1 MVKGTEIWNA
11 SGGEGKLMTTK
22 SKRLILIIAVV
33 MLVFSVTA
41 VWSYSGD
48 RPTIETKTTV
58 YVVPWPWQLV
68 YQDGA
73 LWMEL
78 EVQ

>member
-11 SGGEGKLMTTK
+11 SGGEGKLMTIK

-48 RPTIETKTTV
+48 KPTIETRTTM
-58 YVVPWPWQLV
+58 YVVPWPW
-68 YQDGA
+68 
-73 LWMEL
+73 EL
-78 EVQ
+78 EWDGHGFVMRLEVK

>member
-22 SKRLILIIAVV
+22 SKRLILILS
-33 MLVFSVTA
+33 MLLLVFGVAA

-48 RPTIETKTTV
+48 KPTIETRTTV
-58 YVVPWPWQLV
+58 YVVPWPWELHT
-68 YQDGA
+68 DGNKI
-73 LWMEL
+73 WMEL
-78 EVQ
+78 NQ